1 MRGLPSRV
9 PRARKRDLTD
19 ASILSPRA
27 TQSMTSE
34 KLTLEDIQNKTPI
47 PEILQAEW
55 ARDQVNQLFDDLRD
69 GADVQHVQLRST
81 TTDTVA
87 TLAEAKLAFDS
98 GEAQAIQV
106 RYLFEQEV
114 WCDTILPGDPTTKI
128 VRSRLPVEG
137 NLGS

>member
-1 MRGLPSRV
+1 
-9 PRARKRDLTD
+9 
-19 ASILSPRA
+19 
-27 TQSMTSE
+27 MTSE